1 MLFRSALVKPALRGT
16 VKSFSSSEYG
26 GAPLLGLK
34 GLVVKG
40 HGNYKAKEI
49 KNTLNQCIRFKQS
62 GMLELM
68 SESFAI
74 TQIQED

>member
-1 MLFRSALVKPALRGT
+1 MVK
-16 VKSFSSSEYG
+16 KSLKRTMKGFSSSEYG

-40 HGNYKAKEI
+40 HGNSTEKEFRNAI
-49 KNTLNQCIRFKQS
+49 MQCIKFKES
-62 GMLELM
+62 GILDIM

-74 TQIQED
+74 TEIQEE